1 MTDKIYSI
9 DEIKHLVAPVAKEFE
24 LNEIYLFGSY
34 SRDTANKDSDID
46 LYIPILP
53 SKIGIRY
60 FGMLETLKDTFQKD
74 IDIITDDSIFLSA
87 EEHDKFMLEIMK
99 DRVIIYKLCL
109 RI

>member
-1 MTDKIYSI
+1 M
-9 DEIKHLVAPVAKEFE
+9 VAPVAKEFE

-53 SKIGIRY
+53 SQIGIRY

-74 IDIITDDSIFLSA
+74 IDIITDDTVFINRDRNVLV
-87 EEHDKFMLEIMK
+87 HMLEYCN
-99 DRVIIYKLCL
+99 DIYDDCL
-109 RI
+109 RLGNSYELTNH

>member
-60 FGMLETLKDTFQKD
+60 FGMPETLKDT
-74 IDIITDDSIFLSA
+74 IFLAA

>member
-53 SKIGIRY
+53 SKIG
-60 FGMLETLKDTFQKD
+60 MLETLKDTFQKD
-74 IDIITDDSIFLSA
+74 IDIITDDTIFLSA

>member
-74 IDIITDDSIFLSA
+74 IDIITDDTIFLSA
-87 EEHDKFMLEIMK
+87 LIPSVAATAMKFALS
-99 DRVIIYKLCL
+99 RKL
-109 RI
+109 

>member
-34 SRDTANKDSDID
+34 SRDTANKD

-74 IDIITDDSIFLSA
+74 IDIITDDTVFLSA

-99 DRVIIYKLCL
+99 DRVIIYKQ
-109 RI
+109 R

>member
-34 SRDTANKDSDID
+34 YRDTANKDSDID

-53 SKIGIRY
+53 PK
-60 FGMLETLKDTFQKD
+60 
-74 IDIITDDSIFLSA
+74 
-87 EEHDKFMLEIMK
+87 
-99 DRVIIYKLCL
+99 
-109 RI
+109 

>member
-1 MTDKIYSI
+1 MRFIFLARI
-9 DEIKHLVAPVAKEFE
+9 P
-24 LNEIYLFGSY
+24 
-34 SRDTANKDSDID
+34 NKDSDID
-46 LYIPILP
+46 LYRPILP

-74 IDIITDDSIFLSA
+74 IDIITDDTIFLSA

>member
-60 FGMLETLKDTFQKD
+60 LVCLK
-74 IDIITDDSIFLSA
+74 L
-87 EEHDKFMLEIMK
+87 
-99 DRVIIYKLCL
+99 L
-109 RI
+109 RIHFRRISILSLTILYFVS

>member
-74 IDIITDDSIFLSA
+74 TIFLSA